1 MTTRILMIVVCV
13 MAVANSAASRISK
26 PPSHSPSPIPVLVPA
41 PSHSSS
47 SSPVPA
53 PSPSD
58 CSNVIYNMASCLSF
72 LGNDNNETKPDSA
85 CCDGFKSVL
94 HAGFECVCTAVSS
107 SAQMGLDLN
116 MTKAYTLPAACGVS
130 VPSINNCSNDAKPPA
145 KPPVSPV
152 APVSPSHPSAPA
164 RPPKANT
171 PAPSQGG
178 RTPELAPSPSS
189 VGGSYSLSAS
199 LTFIIISMLV
209 ASFSLVSA

>member
-1 MTTRILMIVVCV
+1 
-13 MAVANSAASRISK
+13 MAVANSAASRTSK
-26 PPSHSPSPIPVLVPA
+26 PPSHSPSPVPVPVPT

-47 SSPVPA
+47 SSPVLA

-58 CSNVIYNMASCLSF
+58 CSNVIYNMAGCLSF
-72 LGNDNNETKPDSA
+72 LGNDSNETKPDSA

-130 VPSINNCSNDAKPPA
+130 VPSLNNCNNAKPPA

-152 APVSPSHPSAPA
+152 SPVAPMSPSHPPAPA
-164 RPPKANT
+164 KPPKANT
-171 PAPSQGG
+171 PAPSQEGG
-178 RTPELAPSPSS
+178 TPELAPSPSTVS
-189 VGGSYSLSAS
+189 GSYSMSAS

>member
-1 MTTRILMIVVCV
+1 MTTRILLIVVCV
-13 MAVANSAASRISK
+13 MAVSNSAASRSK
-26 PPSHSPSPIPVLVPA
+26 PPSHSPSPVPA

-72 LGNDNNETKPDSA
+72 LGNDSNVTKPDSA

-94 HAGFECVCTAVSS
+94 HAGFECICTAVSS

-116 MTKAYTLPAACGVS
+116 MTKAYTLPASCGVS
-130 VPSINNCSNDAKPPA
+130 IPSLDNCNNAKPPA

-152 APVSPSHPSAPA
+152 SPTPSHPSAPA
-164 RPPKANT
+164 KPPNAKT

-178 RTPELAPSPSS
+178 DTPELAPSPSTVS
-189 VGGSYSLSAS
+189 GSYSMSAS

>member
-1 MTTRILMIVVCV
+1 MTTRILLIVVCV
-13 MAVANSAASRISK
+13 MAVANSAASRSK
-26 PPSHSPSPIPVLVPA
+26 LPPSHSPSPVPVPA

-47 SSPVPA
+47 SPPVPA

-72 LGNDNNETKPDSA
+72 LGNDSNVTKPDSA

-94 HAGFECVCTAVSS
+94 HAGFECICTAVSS

-130 VPSINNCSNDAKPPA
+130 VPSLNNCNNAKPPA

-152 APVSPSHPSAPA
+152 APVSPSQPSTPA
-164 RPPKANT
+164 KPPKANT
-171 PAPSQGG
+171 PAPSQGDG
-178 RTPELAPSPSS
+178 TPELAPSPSTVS
-189 VGGSYSLSAS
+189 GSYSMSAS

-209 ASFSLVSA
+209 ASFSLVTA

>member
-1 MTTRILMIVVCV
+1 MTTRILLIVVCV

-26 PPSHSPSPIPVLVPA
+26 PPSHSPSPVPVPVPT

-47 SSPVPA
+47 SSPVLA

-58 CSNVIYNMASCLSF
+58 CSNVIYNMAGCLSF
-72 LGNDNNETKPDSA
+72 LGNDSNETKPDSA

-116 MTKAYTLPAACGVS
+116 MTKAYTLPAACSVS
-130 VPSINNCSNDAKPPA
+130 APSLNNCNNAKPPA

-152 APVSPSHPSAPA
+152 SPSHPPTPA
-164 RPPKANT
+164 KPPKANT

-178 RTPELAPSPSS
+178 GTPELAPSPSTVS
-189 VGGSYSLSAS
+189 GSYSMSAS